1 MNGCVQTFDVWCRGT
16 QSTTDQLQL
25 CDLSGPT
32 FGFTTQN
39 FSMVGGYT
47 ENLEN
52 HKTVKIGG
60 WTLARVWVLARDN
73 TVRIYSLVPR
83 PANFYVKWC
92 QVDAWRCSTSSL
104 YHRHVCSYN
113 SLFIATRKWTS
124 SSLGNAACA
133 LKAVQS
139 CTKVM
144 RTSCWWHK
152 SMQCS

>member
-1 MNGCVQTFDVWCRGT
+1 MVQLSPHKGPPRMCKKVRN
-16 QSTTDQLQL
+16 QLAL
-25 CDLSGPT
+25 LIRPRFLKSGLT
-32 FGFTTQN
+32 RSLVAKFTRRT
-39 FSMVGGYT
+39 
-47 ENLEN
+47 LKN

-60 WTLARVWVLARDN
+60 WTLAQVWVLARDN
-73 TVRIYSLVPR
+73 TVRIDSLVPR

-104 YHRHVCSYN
+104 YHRYVCSYN
-113 SLFIATRKWTS
+113 SLFIVTRKWTS

-139 CTKVM
+139 CTKAM